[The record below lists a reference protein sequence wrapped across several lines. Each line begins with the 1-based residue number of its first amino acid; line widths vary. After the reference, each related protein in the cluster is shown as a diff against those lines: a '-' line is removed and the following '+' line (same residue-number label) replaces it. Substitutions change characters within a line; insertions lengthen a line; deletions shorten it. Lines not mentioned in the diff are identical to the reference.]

1 MSNLVNIDIGKPAL
15 AKNEQQGPSRR
26 DLIKALAFAV
36 AATGG
41 VMEDIAAAQH
51 VHAEATSSIKATG
64 AYVSREMSGA
74 EFKTLERL
82 AELIVPA
89 DDVSGSAREA
99 GAAPFI
105 DVLCSQNK
113 KLAEIYHGGL
123 AWLDAEMNKRY
134 GKSFVNASP
143 ADQTAML
150 DLLVQAEKLEKS
162 RVDEVAGMKKAAYR
176 DFADYSLK
184 PAHPLAAGAKF
195 FDWVRKMTV
204 DAFYTSPLGVNDL
217 GYMGSGVYS
226 KYEVPKKSMD
236 YAMKRSP
243 LA

>member
-1 MSNLVNIDIGKPAL
+1 MSNLVNIEQSSKTDPPA
-15 AKNEQQGPSRR
+15 GPSRR

-41 VMEDIAAAQH
+41 VIEDVAAAQH
-51 VHAEATSSIKATG
+51 VHAEATSSTKATG
-64 AYVSREMSGA
+64 AYIAKEMSNA

-113 KLAEIYHGGL
+113 QLAGIYHGGL
-123 AWLDAEMNKRY
+123 AWLDAEMNRRF
-134 GKSFVNASP
+134 GKSFVNAS
-143 ADQTAML
+143 ASDQTAML
-150 DLLVQAEKLEKS
+150 DLLVEAERAERS
-162 RVDEVAGMKKAAYR
+162 RADEVSGMKKALHK

-204 DAFYTSPLGVNDL
+204 DAFYTSPIGVKDL
-217 GYMGSGVYS
+217 GYVGNSAYS
-226 KYEVPKKSMD
+226 KYEVPQESME

-243 LA
+243 FA

>member
-1 MSNLVNIDIGKPAL
+1 MEQPA
-15 AKNEQQGPSRR
+15 PSRR

-41 VMEDIAAAQH
+41 VIEDVAAAQH
-51 VHAEATSSIKATG
+51 VHAEATSSAKATG
-64 AYVSREMSGA
+64 VYKAKEMSAG

-113 KLAEIYHGGL
+113 QLAEIYHGGL

-134 GKSFVNASP
+134 GKSFVNAGEP
-143 ADQTAML
+143 DQTAML
-150 DLLVQAEKLEKS
+150 DLLVEAERSERS
-162 RVDEVAGMKKAAYR
+162 RADEVSGMKKALHK

-184 PAHPLAAGAKF
+184 PAHPLAAGVKF
-195 FDWVRKMTV
+195 FDWARKMTV
-204 DAFYTSPLGVNDL
+204 DAFYTSPIGVKDL
-217 GYMGSGVYS
+217 EYMGNKAYT
-226 KYEVPKKSMD
+226 KYEVPKESME
-236 YAMKRSP
+236 YALKRLP
-243 LA
+243 FA